1 MMSMGLTGKW
11 ADAVCYCEINVQLWH
26 WGTSDHFKYTQT
38 LRISWMNVL
47 FLLFLWENFK
57 SGLLYTFLCLLL
69 FRWDKMSFIDI
80 SGKWKRC
87 CTWWEDSKHEVSVHH
102 TQCFCA
108 RDSGWWRWEQ
118 ITHFLFKPLVCK
130 GQPITRK
137 GSKAAKTAWLRQ
149 QIIIHESK
157 KDVLNCGSCKA
168 VSD

>member
-1 MMSMGLTGKW
+1 MGWWWPMGLTGKW
-11 ADAVCYCEINVQLWH
+11 ADAVRYCEIATL
-26 WGTSDHFKYTQT
+26 WGTWDRFKYTQT
-38 LRISWMNVL
+38 LRISWMYCFCCFYGKTLKVAYYIP
-47 FLLFLWENFK
+47 FFAFC
-57 SGLLYTFLCLLL
+57 CL
-69 FRWDKMSFIDI
+69 DKISFIDI
-80 SGKWKRC
+80 LGKWKRC

-108 RDSGWWRWEQ
+108 RDSGWCRWEQ
-118 ITHFLFKPLVCK
+118 ITHLLFKPLVCK

-149 QIIIHESK
+149 QIFIHESK